1 MTRLSPDQ
9 LVCRWPAEAFDFES
23 TATLEP
29 LEGAVGQHRALDA
42 LELAV
47 GVDQPGFL
55 LFVVGA
61 PEPGRCEATLHR
73 IGALAGAQPVPDRW
87 CYVNNFHDPIRPA
100 ALRLPGEAAAR
111 LRDDMRQL
119 IEELRSAIPAVLES
133 DEYRSRVEQIEAHFA
148 SLQEQAF
155 GELVEDAQREGIALL
170 RTPAGFSFA
179 PAREG
184 EVMPHEEFEKLPAA
198 EKERIAQAIRSLQ
211 EKLERI
217 LRQAVGWRREHRD
230 EMKKLNREV
239 TTFAVGHLVD
249 DLVRKHVA
257 LPEVVG
263 YLEAVARDVIENV
276 DIFRAPA
283 EGAQGAAMQADELPP
298 LRRYQVN
305 LLVED
310 GATGAPVVSEENP
323 TFQTLIGRV
332 EHVARFGALMTDF
345 GLIRAGALHRAN
357 GGYLLLDARKLLTTP
372 FAWEALKRALQ
383 ARELRIQS
391 LEQILSLA
399 STISLEPDPI
409 PLEVKV
415 VLIGDRLLYYLL
427 TQYDPEFPLLFKVE
441 ADFAEDL
448 PRSADNTRLYA
459 QLIATLQ
466 RREQLRPLDAPAVA
480 RLIEQA
486 AREAADGEKL
496 SLHLQDLLDLMR
508 EGDYWAGQ
516 QQRAQVRREDV
527 EQAVGERLHR
537 ADQLRER
544 LLEAAL
550 RDLRHI
556 DTDGQCVAQ
565 INGLAVLQLGAH
577 AFGHPARISA
587 TARLGDG
594 KLIDIEREVE
604 LGGALHSKG
613 VLILSA
619 YLASRFGGSQP
630 LSFSASLVFE
640 QSYGG
645 IDGDSASAAELC
657 VLQSALAGLPLRQDL
672 AITGSVDQHGR
683 MQVIGG
689 VNEKIEGFFDLC
701 AARGLS
707 GSQGVI
713 IPHGNI
719 KHLMLRREVVD
730 AVAAGRFHVHAVEHA
745 EQAMA
750 LLTGLPAGEVDAQGQ
765 FPAGTINGAVQ
776 RRLRELSELRQRYAH
791 PLSDGP
797 AGNGQADM

>member
-47 GVDQPGFL
+47 GVDQPGFN

-61 PEPGRCEATLHR
+61 PETGRFEATLHR
-73 IGALAGAQPVPDRW
+73 IGELAGAQPVPDRW

-155 GELVEDAQREGIALL
+155 GELVEDAQRQGIALL

-323 TFQTLIGRV
+323 TFQNLIGRV

-357 GGYLLLDARKLLTTP
+357 GGYLLLDARKLLMQP
-372 FAWEALKRALQ
+372 LAWEALKRALLT
-383 ARELRIQS
+383 REIRIESPAQQYG
-391 LEQILSLA
+391 LI
-399 STISLEPDPI
+399 STVSLEPQPI
-409 PLEVKV
+409 PLDVKV
-415 VLIGDRLLYYLL
+415 VLFGDRMLHALL
-427 TQYDPEFPLLFKVE
+427 QAWDPEFVELFKVD
-441 ADFAEDL
+441 ADFEDDIVIDEASL
-448 PRSADNTRLYA
+448 PTYARLIGSLA
-459 QLIATLQ
+459 
-466 RREQLRPLDAPAVA
+466 REAKLPLLDAGAVA
-480 RLIEQA
+480 RVIEYA
-486 AREAADGEKL
+486 ARDAGDRGRVT
-496 SLHLQDLLDLMR
+496 LH
-508 EGDYWAGQ
+508 
-516 QQRAQVRREDV
+516 V
-527 EQAVGERLHR
+527 HR
-537 ADQLRER
+537 
-544 LLEAAL
+544 L
-550 RDLRHI
+550 RDLIAEAAYQAGRSRRERIGRDDVQAALDARRERTGRVRRRLQDHILEGTILI
-556 DTDGQCVAQ
+556 DTAGARPGQ
-565 INGLAVLQLGAH
+565 INGLSVYVMGEN
-577 AFGHPARISA
+577 AFAQPTRITA
-587 TARLGDG
+587 TTRIGEG
-594 KLIDIEREVE
+594 NLIDIQREAS
-604 LGGALHSKG
+604 LSGSIHAKG

-619 YLASRFGGSQP
+619 FLASRYAARQAFA
-630 LSFSASLVFE
+630 LNASLAFE
-640 QSYGG
+640 QTYGPV
-645 IDGDSASAAELC
+645 DGDSASLAELC
-657 VLQSALAGLPLRQDL
+657 AILSSLAGIPIRQ
-672 AITGSVDQHGR
+672 AWAVTGSVDQSGNV
-683 MQVIGG
+683 QAIGA
-689 VNEKIEGFFDLC
+689 VNEKIEGFFDIC
-701 AARGLS
+701 AARGLD
-707 GSQGVI
+707 GRHGVL
-713 IPHGNI
+713 IPATNVR
-719 KHLMLRREVVD
+719 HLMLRDDV
-730 AVAAGRFHVHAVEHA
+730 VAAVRDGRFSVHAVASVDE
-745 EQAMA
+745 AMA
-750 LLTGLPAGEVDAQGQ
+750 LLTGRDDVDAVVR
-765 FPAGTINGAVQ
+765 A
-776 RRLRELSELRQRYAH
+776 RLAELGKLRQKYLA
-791 PLSDGP
+791 P
-797 AGNGQADM
+797 AQRGRQPRG